1 MSSLLKE
8 FARGD
13 VQADLKNSD
22 GSDAGKSDTTTT
34 KTDVSFS
41 LMRNMINTAGGNIT
55 GSDVNDYLE
64 RAHDLNDEVESVGF
78 AIEDEDGKIIK
89 VYVNLQD
96 ADKFEE
102 DMAKTLGLDD
112 DIEAAI
118 NLMAQKYDIVD
129 VVWPEEPA
137 DDSANVADDVSVDSS
152 VADFEMDDDTPSVGD
167 ALPADSDESDPKTN
181 LIRDIDNALAA
192 DNAGDE
198 PTDGETPPE
207 DEDSAPVDGE
217 TPPED
222 LEDGEPEATGSEET
236 EDDQAVNPML
246 GGDSSDDTTAS
257 TTDEVPPVDGEEEST
272 EDEMEPV
279 LNDDGSQK
287 LDKDGNPVMR
297 KKRVKKEDEAEV
309 SEALK
314 EGAKEEV
321 EAHVQAHLSNGNKGK
336 YFIQALKTGGSDGR
350 KSYKV
355 SKSGD
360 VVYFETKD
368 LAEQEAGRLR
378 KVKNA
383 PGAKASYKYEVKL
396 AEASLLGQVMSA
408 AAKAADVEQSDREYI
423 AQRQLR
429 DKFIPGVSVRAKGS
443 KNVGKIVAPAGR
455 DKVMV
460 SFGLTPSTR
469 SEHPFNIAD
478 LELAEAQ
485 GADVMS
491 IGSNFLQRLAEANDN
506 DGIKDGLNIP
516 LDSQQRMLVS
526 RLKRPI
532 EKKIVG
538 LFAMTGI
545 FGRLL
550 NTPEAEDGIIAAADF
565 LRKNRSAKMAF
576 DAFYTGLGKAK
587 GLAPTVQEAKLKR
600 GSFLQKKFETVLT
613 ALGLPADLVATDGPG
628 VIAPVLFKT
637 TKVIDSDGALRT
649 ALNKL
654 ALRLGVS
661 SSDAM
666 EPLKE
671 AINGVKA
678 IDFSPAQWHEFF
690 KDVEDTTDAEFAD
703 QEYLVDRI
711 LTVIENEDAEISV
724 DKAKE
729 LAKKISSLAL
739 NEEVNVGNDDFFEGV
754 IALALALGIPEKNLQ
769 FQRPTLMSSLRAKK
783 LALMNRGMIQQRMA
797 ALTQMLSKATRTT
810 PAVKADEPG
819 KVAESLLAEGLL
831 LEAFGDLE
839 AITDNELK
847 KYNILE
853 PNGGPAMEASY
864 EGGGVHEDTKM
875 IIGVDPDRDDQKN
888 LTVEIASPWD
898 GIIHRKNFTND
909 KAGYKA
915 AMDYANILRTTNL
928 KTGGRPRGWKEE
940 KTVVAVAA
948 E

>member
-1 MSSLLKE
+1 MSVVSSLLKE

-22 GSDAGKSDTTTT
+22 GSDAGKADTTNA

-55 GSDVNDYLE
+55 GSDVNNYLE

-78 AIEDEDGKIIK
+78 AIEDENGDIIK
-89 VYVNLQD
+89 VYVNLHD

-118 NLMAQKYDIVD
+118 NLMAQKYDIID
-129 VVWPEEPA
+129 VVWPEPPA
-137 DDSANVADDVSVDSS
+137 DSDTSSSDDLSVDSS
-152 VADFEMDDDTPSVGD
+152 TADFEMDDDSTAVGD
-167 ALPADSDESDPKTN
+167 ALPADSDESNPKTN

-192 DNAGDE
+192 DSAGDE
-198 PTDGETPPE
+198 KPAGDVPPEDGETPPE
-207 DEDSAPVDGE
+207 DGTAAPVDGE
-217 TPPED
+217 PADDELD
-222 LEDGEPEATGSEET
+222 DGEPKSDGTET

-246 GGDSSDDTTAS
+246 GGGSTEDESPVEGSETGDESS
-257 TTDEVPPVDGEEEST
+257 

-297 KKRVKKEDEAEV
+297 KKRAKPEEEV
-309 SEALK
+309 AEALK
-314 EGAKEEV
+314 EGAREEID
-321 EAHVQAHLSNGNKGK
+321 AHVAAVTANGNKGK
-336 YFIQALKTGGSDGR
+336 FYIQALKTGGTDGR
-350 KSYKV
+350 KLYKV
-355 SKSGD
+355 SKSGK
-360 VVYFETKD
+360 VSYFDTQD
-368 LAEQEAGRLR
+368 LAETEASRLR

-383 PGAKASYKYEVKL
+383 PGAKASYKYDVKL

-408 AAKAADVEQSDREYI
+408 AAKAADVEQSDKEYI
-423 AQRQLR
+423 QQKQLR
-429 DKFIPGVSVRAKGS
+429 DKFTPGVKVRAKGS
-443 KNVGKIVAPAGR
+443 KNTGKIVAPAGR
-455 DKVMV
+455 DKVIV
-460 SFGLTPSTR
+460 SFGMTPSTK
-469 SEHPFNIAD
+469 SEHTFNIAD

-491 IGSNFLQRLAEANDN
+491 IGSNFLQRITEAEDN

-526 RLKRPI
+526 RLKRPV
-532 EKKIVG
+532 EKRIVG

-550 NTPEAEDGIIAAADF
+550 NTPEAEDGIRAAGEF
-565 LRKNRSAKMAF
+565 LRKNRSAKIAF
-576 DAFYTGLGKAK
+576 DAFYSGLGKAK
-587 GLAPTVQEAKLKR
+587 GLAPTVTEAKLKR

-613 ALGLPADLVATDGPG
+613 TLGLPAELVATDGPG

-637 TKVIDSDGALRT
+637 TKIIDSDGALRT

-661 SSDAM
+661 SAEAV
-666 EPLKE
+666 EPLE
-671 AINGVKA
+671 
-678 IDFSPAQWHEFF
+678 
-690 KDVEDTTDAEFAD
+690 EDLD
-703 QEYLVDRI
+703 
-711 LTVIENEDAEISV
+711 
-724 DKAKE
+724 
-729 LAKKISSLAL
+729 
-739 NEEVNVGNDDFFEGV
+739 EEVNVGNDDFFEGV
-754 IALALALGIPEKNLQ
+754 IALAMALGIPEKNLQ
-769 FQRPTLMSSLRAKK
+769 FQRPTLLSSLRAKK
-783 LALMNRGMIQQRMA
+783 LALTNRGMIQQRMA
-797 ALTQMLSKATRTT
+797 ALTQLLQKSTRVAPTAKAEE
-810 PAVKADEPG
+810 PA
-819 KVAESLLAEGLL
+819 KVAEELLAEGLL
-831 LEAFGDLE
+831 MEAFGDLE

-847 KYNILE
+847 KYNVLE

-928 KTGGRPRGWKEE
+928 KTGGRPRGWKDE
-940 KTVVAVAA
+940 KTVVAVKA